1 MASVLHKG
9 IIHFSLLQESQISST
24 TVYSNDIRQQQAV
37 KGETNH
43 RGAFASGAASPGSPC
58 RKTAASGREEKRNKP
73 RKTEGRRKQ
82 TGAQRGGRELTVEED
97 TAPLVKPS

>member
-1 MASVLHKG
+1 MG
-9 IIHFSLLQESQISST
+9 G
-24 TVYSNDIRQQQAV
+24 Y
-37 KGETNH
+37 H

-82 TGAQRGGRELTVEED
+82 TGTQRGGRELTVEEVSD
-97 TAPLVKPS
+97 VVCRECSLEYRELWPLPSSSAIHLSGNVS